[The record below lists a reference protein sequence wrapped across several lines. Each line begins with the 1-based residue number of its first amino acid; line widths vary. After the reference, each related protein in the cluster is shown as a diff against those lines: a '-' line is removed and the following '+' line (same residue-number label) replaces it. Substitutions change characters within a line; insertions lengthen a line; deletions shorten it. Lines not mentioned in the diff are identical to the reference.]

1 MGSTGLE
8 ELDDFDRSELKAL
21 TQAMESG
28 EYEIT
33 KAREHKELKAE
44 VRVIACCN
52 SMDRLPKPVVDR
64 FDFIINTEIPSIEKA
79 KDITTYIYENWWEDD
94 TSEGDRLKNYLRYI
108 RAYTPEKPSDED
120 MDEIMEIKNN
130 YMEETGR
137 VDVREKESFL
147 RVAEAIAKLNRSR
160 ITTDMYKRA
169 IDLVDPEY
177 NITQE

>member
-1 MGSTGLE
+1 M
-8 ELDDFDRSELKAL
+8 DDFDRSELKAL

-64 FDFIINTEIPSIEKA
+64 FDFIINTEIPSIDKA

-94 TSEGDRLKNYLRYI
+94 PTDGHSLKKYI
-108 RAYTPEKPSDED
+108 GWCRPYTPEKPSDED

-130 YMEETGR
+130 YIEETGR